1 MRAARVHRLAWV
13 EAKLFVREPLTVV
26 ITYAF
31 PLIMLFALAEV
42 FGTEIE
48 RDDETGKFIFRGV
61 PPTEYYAS
69 AYVALV
75 GAGVGLVS
83 LPSHIAAYREH
94 GIFRRFRASGFAAS
108 TVFAAQVVVSL
119 AMAFVGAALVLLAM
133 KLAYG
138 VRLPDRPGE
147 ALVVFVLVV
156 LMFSALGILLGAVLP
171 TARAAQGAG
180 ILLFFVM
187 LILSGAGPP
196 PEVMSAPMQRLA
208 DVLPLTHAIRLLQ
221 DQWLGFAWT
230 GAALAALAGFLVA
243 STALALRL
251 FRWE

>member
-1 MRAARVHRLAWV
+1 
-13 EAKLFVREPLTVV
+13 
-26 ITYAF
+26 
-31 PLIMLFALAEV
+31 MLFALAEV

-48 RDDETGKFIFRGV
+48 RDDETGKLIFRGV

-75 GAGVGLVS
+75 AAGVGLVS
-83 LPSHIAAYREH
+83 LPSHVAAYREH
-94 GIFRRFRASGFAAS
+94 GIFRRFRASGFSAS
-108 TVFAAQVVVSL
+108 TVFAAQVAVSL
-119 AMAFVGAALVLLAM
+119 TMAFFGAAFVLVAM

-138 VRLPDRPGE
+138 VRLPDRPVE
-147 ALVVFVLVV
+147 ALAVFILIALV
-156 LMFSALGILLGAVLP
+156 FSALGILLGAVLP

-196 PEVMSAPMQRLA
+196 PEVMSSTMQHIA

-221 DQWLGFAWT
+221 DQWLGFDWT
-230 GAALAALAGFLVA
+230 GVALAALGGFLVA
-243 STALALRL
+243 STALAIRL